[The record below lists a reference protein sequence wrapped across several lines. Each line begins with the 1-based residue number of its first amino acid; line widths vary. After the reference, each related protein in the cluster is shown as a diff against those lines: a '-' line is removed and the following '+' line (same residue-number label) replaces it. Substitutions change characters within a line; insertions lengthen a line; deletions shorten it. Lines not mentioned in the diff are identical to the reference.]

1 MAHVLVVFESR
12 YGQASKIAEHIGQA
26 IRAQGHLTRV
36 LNVEMARGV
45 PLTDFDGFVI
55 VSPVYFAHHP
65 RAIAR
70 FVRSHSEV
78 LAKHP
83 SAFVSVSN
91 SAANADSAVRA
102 NALRVARAFVAELPW
117 APAITITAGGAIAYP
132 RYNWALRYVM
142 KRIAIASGM
151 PTDTSRSHEVTDWA
165 ALDRDVESIVRLVCG
180 ERPRRDDRDVFHPA
194 AE

>member
-12 YGQASKIAEHIGQA
+12 YGQASKIAEHIGQK
-26 IRAQGHLTRV
+26 IRERGHATRV
-36 LNVEMARGV
+36 VHVDGARG
-45 PLTDFDGFVI
+45 LGLAAFDSFVI

-65 RAIAR
+65 RSIAR
-70 FVRSHSEV
+70 FVRSNADA
-78 LAKHP
+78 LAGHP

-91 SAANADSAVRA
+91 SAANADPAVRA
-102 NALRVARAFVAELPW
+102 NAMRVARSFVAELPW
-117 APAITITAGGAIAYP
+117 APAFTTTAGGAIAYP

-151 PTDTSRSHEVTDWA
+151 PTDTTRSHEVTDWA
-165 ALDRDVESIVRLVCG
+165 ALDRDIASIVSRVG
-180 ERPRRDDRDVFHPA
+180 GDIERRDDRDALHPA